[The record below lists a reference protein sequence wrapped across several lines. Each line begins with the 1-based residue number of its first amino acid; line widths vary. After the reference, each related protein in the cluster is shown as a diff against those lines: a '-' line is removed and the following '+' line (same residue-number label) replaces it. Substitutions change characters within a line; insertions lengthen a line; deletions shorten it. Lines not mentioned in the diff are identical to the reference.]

1 MSLRRTATRLSAWSG
16 LWAAALLWAANMEA
30 GQILPTFDCARQ
42 SDASTIIS
50 AACTVLAIL
59 AALISWRSSRASPT
73 GFGSPRT
80 LRFDATLSVLGAFVF
95 VFALLLQTTASLVLT
110 GCER

>member
-1 MSLRRTATRLSAWSG
+1 MSLRRTATRLLAWSG
-16 LWAAALLWAANMEA
+16 LWAAALLWAVNMGA

-42 SDASTIIS
+42 SGASAMIS

-59 AALISWRSSRASPT
+59 AALTSWRMSRANPS
-73 GFGSPRT
+73 GFGSPHT
-80 LRFDATLSVLGAFVF
+80 LRFDAALSTLGALVF
-95 VFALLLQTTASLVLT
+95 VFALLLQTMASLVLT